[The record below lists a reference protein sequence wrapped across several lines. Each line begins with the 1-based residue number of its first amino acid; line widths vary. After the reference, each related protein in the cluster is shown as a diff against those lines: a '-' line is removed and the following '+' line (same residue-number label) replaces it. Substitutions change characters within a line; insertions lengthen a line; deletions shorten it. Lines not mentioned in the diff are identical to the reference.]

1 MLNIVL
7 LDEGIDARKVLNGVG
22 AEFILMEQRAELTVV
37 LGTRN
42 FTRCVCEF
50 LFKKQSFLLS
60 FHSIYFGSMT
70 YQIFNSFDD

>member
-50 LFKKQSFLLS
+50 LFEKIVIFVKLS
-60 FHSIYFGSMT
+60 FDLLWLNDLPDIQQF
-70 YQIFNSFDD
+70 